1 MANYYATARS
11 NYFKVKD
18 LEAFSLSREVK
29 GRYGFPNNF
38 IEKELGVP
46 ATTRN
51 WNTVCKVA
59 ALASS

>member
-1 MANYYATARS
+1 MGAAA
-11 NYFKVKD
+11 D
-18 LEAFSLSREVK
+18 LIPALW
-29 GRYGFPNNF
+29 PNNL

-51 WNTVCKVA
+51 WNTAGKMA